1 MSIVEK
7 YREILSIVSSQLALD
22 TTHYD
27 EYDDN
32 IVTDKCTQFYNIL
45 QNDDLFTLFSNQKI
59 KVFSSKMLETSDL
72 SNSLFD
78 EELSL
83 KKILNN
89 RTELVKSKLW
99 NLLFELYI
107 LLAGEDNVRI
117 YILTEKINNTTKD
130 LTERLKTNM
139 FKTNVNETT
148 NSMIEDIVS
157 SFQSSLNTA
166 NENPMASLMDITT
179 KITEKYQS
187 KIENGE
193 IEIDKLLGSLSSS
206 MPGLS
211 QMSSLSGLSQSKEPI
226 VMDENF
232 STADIIVEEQKEDSS
247 GLNIGSLLNGVSNL
261 PDLGNLSSIVSDLSN
276 AKSDDDVK
284 NIKNQMDTMLNSM
297 GVDVDAL
304 NKQMESITKNLGNKN
319 K

>member
-7 YREILSIVSSQLALD
+7 YREILSIVSSQLELD

-27 EYDDN
+27 EYDDDV
-32 IVTDKCTQFYNIL
+32 VTEKCSHFHSIL
-45 QNDDLFTLFSNQKI
+45 QNDDLFTLFLNQKI
-59 KVFSSKMLETSDL
+59 KVFSSKMVETNEL

-99 NLLFELYI
+99 NLLFEIYI
-107 LLAGEDNVRI
+107 LLENEDSTRVS
-117 YILTEKINNTTKD
+117 ILTERINNTTKV
-130 LTERLKTNM
+130 LTEKLKTNM
-139 FKTNVNETT
+139 FKTDVNETT
-148 NSMIEDIVS
+148 SGMIEDIVS
-157 SFQSSLNTA
+157 SFQSSINNA

-211 QMSSLSGLSQSKEPI
+211 QMSSLSGMSQPKEPV

-232 STADIIVEEQKEDSS
+232 STANVDVEEQKDESG
-247 GLNIGSLLNGVSNL
+247 GLNIGSLLNGASNL

-284 NIKNQMDTMLNSM
+284 NIKTQMDTMLNSM